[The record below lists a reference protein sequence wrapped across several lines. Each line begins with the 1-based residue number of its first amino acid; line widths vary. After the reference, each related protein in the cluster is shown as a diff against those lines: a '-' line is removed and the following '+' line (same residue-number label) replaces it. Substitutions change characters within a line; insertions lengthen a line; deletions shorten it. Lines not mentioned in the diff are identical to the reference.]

1 MYALVFLDMT
11 TDDKKNQLKCV
22 TFRMTSEMH
31 TQISAICAT
40 KDIPNMSET
49 IRDLLVEALA
59 ARSK

>member
-1 MYALVFLDMT
+1 M
-11 TDDKKNQLKCV
+11 KGLKCI

-31 TQISAICAT
+31 NQISAVCAT

-59 ARSK
+59 ARSKKNGD

>member
-1 MYALVFLDMT
+1 MT
-11 TDDKKNQLKCV
+11 GEDKMKGLKCI

-31 TQISAICAT
+31 NQISAVCAT

-59 ARSK
+59 ARSKKNGD